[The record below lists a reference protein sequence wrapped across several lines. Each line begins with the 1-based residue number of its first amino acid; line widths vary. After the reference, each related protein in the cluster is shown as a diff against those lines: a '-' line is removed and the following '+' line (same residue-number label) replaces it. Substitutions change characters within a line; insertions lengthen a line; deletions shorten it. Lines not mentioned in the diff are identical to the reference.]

1 MEKIQL
7 KLSIYCLW
15 MTLKSKSETE
25 INSLTNTARV
35 VAGVIK
41 MMFLQLRGGS
51 RTAAASKME
60 LFVIIV
66 NGLELLFFRHPLR

>member
-35 VAGVIK
+35 VAGVIE

-51 RTAAASKME
+51 RIAAASKME
-60 LFVIIV
+60 LFVITV
-66 NGLELLFFRHPLR
+66 NGFELLFFRHPLR